1 MSCLPCHEENKWR
14 SRIFEDEVRAEFRTE
29 TER

>member
-1 MSCLPCHEENKWR
+1 MSCLPCHEQNKWR
-14 SRIFEDEVRAEFRTE
+14 SRIGEDEVRAEFRTE